1 MAFGQNLITTA
12 PARAY
17 AAALTELGNG
27 YTYRADPGA
36 TQNRIVQI
44 DEFGHESAHAFV
56 KQATF
61 DVHMAAGWSAPAKPV
76 RGNIATPDGLAE
88 LIARARASRT
98 YLYARG

>member
-1 MAFGQNLITTA
+1 MAFEKDLITTA

-17 AAALTELGNG
+17 AAALTELNNG

-44 DEFGHESAHAFV
+44 NEFGQESAHAFV
-56 KQATF
+56 KMATG
-61 DVHMAAGWSAPAKPV
+61 DVHMAAGWVGPAKPV
-76 RGNIATPDGLAE
+76 RGNVATPEGLAE
-88 LIARARASRT
+88 LIERARNSRT